1 MRERNKQERI
11 KDAGDVLYKILL
23 HQISYLFILF
33 PVNSPSLNIAF
44 RRYADPIFL
53 SAAKAKAAQ
62 TAKSASLP
70 GKPRVQQVTN
80 QKSKL
85 AVSQPNS
92 PSASASKSTS
102 KSGSASSTPRIVGKS
117 NMSTDLE
124 GLHLNEEMDEAERKR
139 EKEKFKER
147 QVLSMKQEELI
158 AKAKEEEE
166 KSGKKNVSLI
176 VVGMYTRSC
185 AIEGCLLSTAQAT
198 SMPVN
203 RH

>member
-1 MRERNKQERI
+1 MNGGEKESKKNESKMLEMYCCI
-11 KDAGDVLYKILL
+11 LLL

-33 PVNSPSLNIAF
+33 PVNSASLYIAL
-44 RRYADPIFL
+44 RHYADSISF

-70 GKPRVQQVTN
+70 GKPRMQQVAN

-92 PSASASKSTS
+92 PSTSASKSTS
-102 KSGSASSTPRIVGKS
+102 KSGSASSTPRTLGKS
-117 NMSTDLE
+117 NLSTDLE
-124 GLHLNEEMDEAERKR
+124 GLHLNEEMDEAERER

-176 VVGMYTRSC
+176 VVGTCTDSC
-185 AIEGCLLSTAQAT
+185 GE
-198 SMPVN
+198 
-203 RH
+203 